1 MSGYQMNAVAIDNSA
16 SYGNDVCTLG
26 FPAVQNVESL
36 PAAPIKWSWSCRA
49 LDKQDHW
56 YVDSRKTF
64 DPQAGDVVLV
74 RVKNIRNHS
83 RIMTINGERLRLY
96 PNDLMICV
104 LGNRYATDAFEG
116 EVQSLKRLYLLTGAG
131 MIGTVLSRNSGTKP
145 PTEVEFLGYLMDR
158 KGNRVNLKSLQY
170 RPPLQTSLP
179 ANIIFVIGSGM
190 NSGKTTTVTKLIRGL
205 LDKGLKV
212 AGCKLTGSVSHRDL
226 LELKSTGAQD
236 VRDFSDYG
244 FPSTYLCSREELRGL
259 FNSMLSDAA
268 KSEPDVAVV
277 EVADGLLQRETRMIL
292 EDAKIKSHIKGIVLT
307 AACASSA
314 IYGIEQLKNSG
325 YDLVAV
331 SGIITNSPLY
341 IRELSEHCE
350 VPVASSAEN
359 SSELADEVVNFLQ
372 KKQ

>member
-1 MSGYQMNAVAIDNSA
+1 MSGYQMNAVAVDNSE
-16 SYGNDVCTLG
+16 SYRNDLCTLG
-26 FPAVQNVESL
+26 YPADRNLESL
-36 PAAPIKWSWSCRA
+36 PTAPIKWSWACRA
-49 LDKQDHW
+49 LDEQEEW
-56 YVDSRKTF
+56 YVAPRKTP
-64 DPQAGDVVLV
+64 DPQPGDVVLV

-83 RIMTINGERLRLY
+83 RIMTMSGERLRLY
-96 PNDLMICV
+96 SNDLMICV

-116 EVQSLKRLYLLTGAG
+116 EVQSLNRLYLLTGAG
-131 MIGTVLSRNSGTKP
+131 MIGTVLSRNAGTKP
-145 PTEVEFLGYLMDR
+145 PTEVEFLGYLMNR
-158 KGNRVNLKSLQY
+158 QGSRVNLKTLQY

-190 NSGKTTTVTKLIRGL
+190 NSGKTTTVSKLIRGL

-212 AGCKLTGSVSHRDL
+212 SGCKLTGSVSHRDL

-259 FNSMLSDAA
+259 FNAMLSDAA
-268 KSEPDVAVV
+268 KTNPDVAVV

-292 EDAKIKSHIKGIVLT
+292 QDARIKTHIKGIVLT

-325 YDLVAV
+325 YEVVAV

-341 IRELSEHCE
+341 IRELNDHCE
-350 VPVASSAEN
+350 IPVASSAEN
-359 SSELADEVVNFLQ
+359 SLEFNNAPR
-372 KKQ
+372 